1 MCIKIKAQKPMHKE
15 KGTPEMKAKNV
26 YTLIIATLF
35 LIVLILTAA
44 CSPDGNPDD
53 INSAENTEVIPINIG
68 EGSISFIFEVKD
80 DEENITVWKIHTNE
94 TTVGAALLETG
105 LIKGTTSD
113 MGLMVEYVDGL
124 RADYMEDNA
133 WWAFYINGEMAM
145 AGVDSTEIEEGNLYA
160 FIFTP
165 A

>member
-1 MCIKIKAQKPMHKE
+1 
-15 KGTPEMKAKNV
+15 MKAKI
-26 YTLIIATLF
+26 TLLLLAIT
-35 LIVLILTAA
+35 ILLLAAA
-44 CSPDGNPDD
+44 CTTDD
-53 INSAENTEVIPINIG
+53 IPDNTDSAQSAEVIPTDIG

-80 DEENITVWKIHTNE
+80 DKEDITVWKVHTNE
-94 TTVGAALLETG
+94 TTVGAALLEVG

-145 AGVDSTEIEEGNLYA
+145 QGVDSTEIEEGTLYA